1 MTNDKGD
8 NFEAY
13 PIYDFEPYNYEEE
26 MIEPTPTPMDTH
38 GLQGKM
44 ADKSKLQPTRFR
56 VSTFNLM
63 YKAGERPAPRS
74 PTTPR
79 QKTLRF
85 QDSLSKRSSSP
96 KKTQRK
102 GSILVPEL
110 GKLTSLG
117 DDLGQLG
124 LPGLNRNVS
133 RQSSNGT
140 SRAPSGFK
148 PPSKIGGYD
157 DLHSSQGGEQFQQ
170 YKIPEDEETKA
181 YRLE

>member
-1 MTNDKGD
+1 M
-8 NFEAY
+8 
-13 PIYDFEPYNYEEE
+13 
-26 MIEPTPTPMDTH
+26 
-38 GLQGKM
+38 
-44 ADKSKLQPTRFR
+44 
-56 VSTFNLM
+56 
-63 YKAGERPAPRS
+63 
-74 PTTPR
+74 
-79 QKTLRF
+79 
-85 QDSLSKRSSSP
+85 
-96 KKTQRK
+96 
-102 GSILVPEL
+102 PEL